1 MNRIA
6 THILV
11 LVCLFAVAP
20 ALGQTVHTYY
30 FSKDYKLLKSEKSAA
45 YKAEVTT
52 VNPEITGSVDVSVSN
67 ISGKLL
73 QKYSYADIATGLRR
87 DSLILYYPFSG
98 IQRYVI
104 YNKKGEVAKDEQLL
118 EDGKKN
124 VITRY
129 EGKAII
135 EYLHFYYD
143 NGALH
148 NITKMVRGTFID
160 SSTTYYQNGAKR
172 SIATYFT
179 NGLVKTMITY
189 NQDGTSERQ
198 VIYNEK
204 GDVISELNSIP
215 GTGTPASNKADFDI
229 KKQITEF
236 KGGNQSLYQHLGSQ
250 LEYPR
255 DARDNNITGTT
266 YIKFTVSPSGVVSNA
281 SIYLP
286 VFPVLDFEALRVV
299 SSIPDW
305 IIGKQADVQK
315 DVFYRLPVKFSIQ

>member
-1 MNRIA
+1 MKHTLQYLMVI
-6 THILV
+6 
-11 LVCLFAVAP
+11 VCLSATPTLSA
-20 ALGQTVHTYY
+20 QTLHTYY
-30 FSKDYKLLKSEKSAA
+30 FSKDYKLLKSEKTAA
-45 YKAEVTT
+45 YKAEITT
-52 VNPEITGSVDVSVSN
+52 VNEDITGSVDIVVSN
-67 ISGKLL
+67 ITGKLL
-73 QKYSYADIATGLRR
+73 QKYSYSDIAAGLRR
-87 DSLILYYPFSG
+87 DSLTMYYPFSG
-98 IQRYVI
+98 IQRYII
-104 YNKKGEVAKDEQLL
+104 YNKNGEVTKDEQFL

-129 EGKAII
+129 EGKTII

-160 SSTTYYQNGAKR
+160 SSTTYYQNGVKR

-189 NQDGTSERQ
+189 NQEGISERQ
-198 VIYNEK
+198 VIYNDK
-204 GDVISELNSIP
+204 GDIVSELNSQ
-215 GTGTPASNKADFDI
+215 TGTPSSAPNSADFDI

-255 DARDNNITGTT
+255 EARDNNIKGTT
-266 YIKFTVSPSGVVSNA
+266 YIKFTVSPAGAVSNA

-286 VFPVLDFEALRVV
+286 VFPLLDFEALRVV

-305 IIGKQADVQK
+305 VIGKQADVTK